1 MTEGNDN
8 QIRIELPDEEVA
20 RQQRR
25 KDIEPYLLDATENFP
40 EPFYMFEY
48 NGVPFSPLGGI
59 QAISGQKKNGKTFL
73 QAILM
78 AAALGVDS
86 NRVATYLPGLKMPE
100 RTLDHLRDIHRDPSY
115 KPRAL
120 YVDTEMEKLNSAK
133 VLRRVHWLCDWQTDM
148 PCERFDVMW
157 LRSVADLKD
166 DKGKVTERAYERRYR
181 LIKQAIDILKPDIV
195 FIDGIR
201 DIIGDFNDNAESSA
215 LVIDLMALAEEKH
228 ICIWNTLHM
237 NPRMKNDDESKMR
250 GHLGTELGNKIT
262 DTLVCVKHKDNGEV
276 WFTVKQ
282 DDARGKDMDDWEFVI
297 TEAAGALGIPQ
308 MRAVASNVDIAD
320 AKVQQQRI
328 LADDYFKVYPWTS
341 AGATYTD
348 LEKWFRTKGVT
359 SNRKI
364 GDMFN
369 IAMEAG
375 IIYKSDK
382 KKYHYNGLNR
392 QAPND
397 QPQEM
402 PFDGPD
408 NNDLPY

>member
-1 MTEGNDN
+1 MSEEIQDSHT
-8 QIRIELPDEEVA
+8 ILPELPSAADATRELLKE
-20 RQQRR
+20 
-25 KDIEPYLLDATENFP
+25 IEPYLLDATENFP
-40 EPFYMFEY
+40 EPFYLLEY

-59 QAISGQKKNGKTFL
+59 QAISGQKKNGKTWL
-73 QAILM
+73 QAMLM
-78 AAALGVDS
+78 AAVLGVDS
-86 NRVATYLPGLKMPE
+86 NRVATYLPGLKIPP
-100 RTLDHLRDIHRDPSY
+100 RTLEHLGHLPT
-115 KPRAL
+115 AL

-133 VLRRVHWLCDWQTDM
+133 VLRRVHWLCGWQMDK
-148 PCERFDVMW
+148 PCDRFHVLW
-157 LRSVADLKD
+157 LRSVTDTKD
-166 DKGKVTERAYERRYR
+166 KDGKVKEKAHERRYK
-181 LIKQAIDILKPDIV
+181 LIKKAIDILKPDVV

-201 DIIGDFNDNAESSA
+201 DIIGDFNDNAASSE
-215 LVIDLMALAEEKH
+215 LVTDLMALAEQKQ

-262 DTLVCVKHKDNGEV
+262 DTLVCIKHKENGEV

-282 DDARGKDMDDWEFVI
+282 DDARGKDMEDWEFVI
-297 TEAAGALGIPQ
+297 TDAAGALGVPQ
-308 MRAVASNVDIAD
+308 MRQVASNIDIAD
-320 AKVQQQRI
+320 AKVQQARI
-328 LADDYFKVYPWTS
+328 EADDYFKLYQWTS

-348 LEKWFRTKGVT
+348 LDKWLRTKGVT

-364 GDMFN
+364 SDMFN
-369 IAMEAG
+369 IALESG

-392 QAPND
+392 QVPND